1 MTLCSRAEHTTSD
14 STGNGPRVNPI
25 RFALLFALL
34 AGATTRAGAQV
45 NTERLRL
52 DNDTA
57 GLSGDA
63 RGDLTVRTGS
73 VSLVLVGLG
82 GRMDLATP
90 RTLTFVVGSGNVG
103 WQDGQRF
110 SNEGLVHL
118 RHSRVLAPWLRAE
131 AFTQVDYNKSRKLDF
146 RGLAGF
152 GPRFELVR
160 DSTFRLAVGTAW
172 MLEHERY
179 DLPDSAVHPR
189 EVTSHRW
196 SNYVSAR
203 LDPLDRLGIV
213 LTAYAQPRF
222 DDFGDIRVLTDA
234 RLALTLAGPVALTN
248 SFNARYDSRPP
259 DGVTDLDT
267 TLRTG
272 ISVEW

>member
-1 MTLCSRAEHTTSD
+1 MFPGGTHSSSIRPDLSPVSRT
-14 STGNGPRVNPI
+14 PLL
-25 RFALLFALL
+25 ALLVLSVTAPPL
-34 AGATTRAGAQV
+34 AAQV

-52 DNDTA
+52 ADDTA

-73 VSLVLVGLG
+73 VSLVLLGLG
-82 GRMDLATP
+82 GRIDVATG
-90 RTLTFVVGSGNVG
+90 RTLTFLVGSGNVG
-103 WQDGQRF
+103 WQDGRRF
-110 SNEGLVHL
+110 SNEGLAHL
-118 RHSRVLAPWLRAE
+118 RHSRAIGPSLRAE
-131 AFTQVDYNKSRKLDF
+131 GFTQLDYNKSRKLDF
-146 RGLAGF
+146 RSLLGL

-160 DSTFRLAVGTAW
+160 NPAFHLAVGTAW

-179 DLPDSAVHPR
+179 DLPDSASHPQ
-189 EVTSHRW
+189 EVTTQRW

-203 LDPLDRLGIV
+203 LDPSNRLGIV
-213 LTAYAQPRF
+213 LTTYAQPRF
-222 DDFGDIRVLTDA
+222 DDFGDIRILADA
-234 RLALTLAGPVALTN
+234 RLALTLTGPVALTN

-272 ISVEW
+272 IAVEW

>member
-1 MTLCSRAEHTTSD
+1 MSRIHPLAIL
-14 STGNGPRVNPI
+14 G
-25 RFALLFALL
+25 LL
-34 AGATTRAGAQV
+34 AVLATPLQGQV

-52 DNDTA
+52 DNDTS

-63 RGDLTVRTGS
+63 RGDLVVRTGS
-73 VSLVLVGLG
+73 VSLVLLGMG
-82 GRMDLATP
+82 GRIDVATA
-90 RTLTFVVGSGNVG
+90 RTLTFLVGSGNVA
-103 WQDGQRF
+103 WQDGRRF
-110 SNEGLVHL
+110 SNEGLAHL
-118 RHSRVLAPWLRAE
+118 RHSRVLAPWIRAE

-146 RGLAGF
+146 RSLLGL

-160 DSTFRLAVGTAW
+160 DSMFHLALGTAW

-179 DLPDSAVHPR
+179 DLPDSASHPR

-203 LDPLDRLGIV
+203 LDPSDRLGVV
-213 LTAYAQPRF
+213 LTTYAQPRF
-222 DDFGDIRVLTDA
+222 DDFGDIRVLADV
-234 RLALTLAGPVALTN
+234 RLALTLTGQVALTN

-272 ISVEW
+272 IAVEW

>member
-1 MTLCSRAEHTTSD
+1 MAAM
-14 STGNGPRVNPI
+14 P
-25 RFALLFALL
+25 L
-34 AGATTRAGAQV
+34 AAQV

-73 VSLVLVGLG
+73 VSLVLLGLG
-82 GRMDLATP
+82 GRVDMSTP
-90 RTLTFVVGSGNVG
+90 GTLTFLVGSGNVG
-103 WQDGQRF
+103 WQDGRRF
-110 SNEGLVHL
+110 SNEGLAHL
-118 RHSRVLAPWLRAE
+118 RHSRTIAPWLRAE

-146 RGLAGF
+146 RSLLGL

-160 DSTFRLAVGTAW
+160 DPTVHLAVGTAW

-179 DLPDSAVHPR
+179 DLPDSASHPH
-189 EVTSHRW
+189 EVTTQRW

-203 LDPLDRLGIV
+203 LDPSDRLGIV
-213 LTAYAQPRF
+213 LTTYAQPRF
-222 DDFGDIRVLTDA
+222 DDFGDIRVLADA
-234 RLALTLAGPVALTN
+234 RIALTLSGPVALAN

-259 DGVTDLDT
+259 DGVTDMDT

-272 ISVEW
+272 IAVEW